1 VLLEVSLDVSLG
13 VLQLLVG
20 DVQSSAKW
28 FSDAVKCCL
37 DANIVDA
44 AVALSDLL
52 LPQGNTYLLLPQGN
66 TYLLLPQGNT
76 YLLLPQGNTYL
87 LRPQGNTYLLL
98 PQGNTTYPLHLCV
111 IFVSVSDPVVLLTFG
126 VVPANFRVLN
136 VWNVSKVSK
145 TWIYGAHNVK

>member
-1 VLLEVSLDVSLG
+1 MLLEVSLDVSLG

-76 YLLLPQGNTYL
+76 
-87 LRPQGNTYLLL
+87 
-98 PQGNTTYPLHLCV
+98 TYPLHLCV